1 MKHKAR
7 RTMNKLRWGILSTAG
22 IAKKNWR
29 AIRDSGNSVISA
41 VASRD
46 LARGWKFVEDC
57 QRENPFEAP
66 PAALGGYDELIKS
79 PNVDAVYIPL
89 PTGLRKQWVVR
100 AAAAGKHVLCEKPCG
115 VNLADVQEM
124 TDACGK
130 NGVQFMDGVMFMHN
144 PRMKRI
150 QEALDDGSI
159 GQIKRIMS
167 VFSFATAESFYEA
180 NVRVHSELEPTGCL
194 GDLGWYCI
202 RFALWA
208 MNWQLPREV
217 TGRILSARGNR
228 LSPAP
233 APTDFSAELIFNDD
247 TSMGFYCSFLAEYQ
261 NWIHVGGTK
270 GYLRLCDFV
279 HPLSAH
285 EPFFEV
291 NKAEHRVKCCDCA
304 GEHTASTAP
313 AQDSQMFRNFAN
325 QVFSGKLNEDWPA
338 WSLKT
343 QQVMDAC
350 YQSALNGGQAQQALA
365 PEPERRRADAPAS
378 WSAVGEG

>member
-1 MKHKAR
+1 
-7 RTMNKLRWGILSTAG
+7 MNKLRWGILSTAG
-22 IAKKNWR
+22 IAKKNWP
-29 AIRDSGNSVISA
+29 AILASGNNVITA

-46 LARGWKFVEDC
+46 ASRAWKFIEDC
-57 QRENPFEAP
+57 QHEFPFETP
-66 PAALGGYDELIKS
+66 PAALGNYDELIRS
-79 PNVDAVYIPL
+79 PDVDAIYVPL
-89 PTGLRKQWVVR
+89 PTGLRKQWVLR

-115 VNLADVQEM
+115 VSFADVREM
-124 TDACGK
+124 TDACKK
-130 NGVQFMDGVMFMHN
+130 NNVQFMDGVMFMHN
-144 PRMKRI
+144 PRMNRVREI
-150 QEALDDGSI
+150 LDDGRSI
-159 GQIKRIMS
+159 GTIKRMMS
-167 VFSFATAESFYEA
+167 VFTFATQESFYEA

-202 RFALWA
+202 RFSLWA

-261 NWIHVGGTK
+261 NWIHVGGSK
-270 GYLRLCDFV
+270 GYLRLSDFV
-279 HPLSAH
+279 HAQSAH
-285 EPFFEV
+285 EPFFEM

-304 GEHTASTAP
+304 GEHTESRAP

-325 QVFSGKLNEDWPA
+325 QIFSGKLNDDWPM

-343 QQVMDAC
+343 QQVLDAC
-350 YQSALNGGQAQQALA
+350 YEAGRMG
-365 PEPERRRADAPAS
+365 RAVVLES
-378 WSAVGEG
+378 